1 MLNTHL
7 EHAVDAEGVLE
18 LVVRDGVA
26 LVTVEMRKRI
36 LEPCGNAR
44 GKQPSEAKFEF
55 KCDNVTVW
63 TFMCESWPKVAQVV
77 RSCLQNAEVE
87 QFKMQ
92 VAKGVLSVRH
102 RIAHAITPSFQ

>member
-1 MLNTHL
+1 MYLNSSY
-7 EHAVDAEGVLE
+7 
-18 LVVRDGVA
+18 
-26 LVTVEMRKRI
+26 EMVWPLSRSKC
-36 LEPCGNAR
+36 ENAFLSPAQTR
-44 GKQPSEAKFEF
+44 GKQPLDTKFEF

-92 VAKGVLSVRH
+92 VAKGVTGVLCVRH
-102 RIAHAITPSFQ
+102 RIAQAMTPSFQ